1 LNLFNFFY
9 DSKPPRKSLKK
20 LKLDE
25 ENREK
30 QRKTEENRAKWR
42 YYKNNMKKLPQEF
55 FEKNKNLE
63 KTHLIKK

>member
-1 LNLFNFFY
+1 V
-9 DSKPPRKSLKK
+9 KK
-20 LKLDE
+20 TEK
-25 ENREK
+25 K

-42 YYKNNMKKLPQEF
+42 YYKNNMKNLPQEF

>member
-42 YYKNNMKKLPQEF
+42 YYKNNMKNLPQEF
-55 FEKNKNLE
+55 F
-63 KTHLIKK
+63 